1 MSAPNSNDRKKND
14 ESTQEDKRKSQ
25 EMNGEREADIAET
38 EKRQRPVDSLQ
49 KEKKT
54 KKQKKQHTRKKDLSP
69 DVLEI
74 RRRMQQCCAN
84 NDLATAM
91 ETYDQAL
98 ADKVTIEAQSFYN
111 LLNLCDGLGDRG
123 VHIGTPKTSK
133 TEEEEAPTTKARSV
147 NADTRQQYAFRIK
160 KRMDELKLPLNE
172 TAYTALVRLLSKAK
186 LVDEAEQL
194 LNEAEAVSQ
203 CKPRIRLY
211 SSLLCV
217 YCDMGQMVPA
227 LNIWSR
233 LAKKDLVLTEKEYA
247 ALIQCAV
254 RTGDATIMERI
265 LSDLAEDVLVPS
277 RDTTRY
283 ISDWFLS
290 PHATVGKEE
299 DGTSSQSLL
308 HDNNVELPKSD
319 APSMGPVQCKDT
331 SWVVSHGC
339 KVDTNTGVFTTGCL
353 QGERLQP
360 VTLSTATWQEMIN
373 MNEAIVLNGMLDNDK
388 SVFQGGG
395 KGPKRQANTTKR
407 QGSWKNFQDYLKKR
421 GRFDVVI
428 DGANVGYYKQNFAHA
443 PKHVD
448 YQQIDWLLQHFTN
461 KSVLLVLH
469 ERHFF
474 PQLQPA
480 WAMSIC
486 KSWENVTFRTPS
498 GMNDDWFW
506 LHAALYSGRETL
518 VITNDEMRDH
528 HFQMLAPRSFL
539 RWKERH
545 QVHFDFGEWKDGARA
560 ALLTYPEIY
569 SRRIQRVA
577 NGLVVPLPKRG
588 DEHRYLDGTH
598 VAQDDNEEETYL
610 CIRPSIN

>member
-1 MSAPNSNDRKKND
+1 MSALSSNGSKIND
-14 ESTQEDKRKSQ
+14 EPSQDDKRKSQ
-25 EMNGEREADIAET
+25 EMNGERVET
-38 EKRQRPVDSLQ
+38 EKRQRLDSGE
-49 KEKKT
+49 EKAKKK
-54 KKQKKQHTRKKDLSP
+54 KKQKKHTRKKDLSP
-69 DVLEI
+69 EVLEI
-74 RRRMQQCCAN
+74 RRSIQQCCAN
-84 NDLATAM
+84 DDLATAM

-98 ADKVTIEAQSFYN
+98 ADNATIEAQSFYN

-123 VHIGTPKTSK
+123 VHVGTPNKTPK
-133 TEEEEAPTTKARSV
+133 VEEGGRPRKGRSV
-147 NADTRQQYAFRIK
+147 DANTRQQCALRIK
-160 KRMDELKLPLNE
+160 ERMDELKLPLNE
-172 TAYTALVRLLSKAK
+172 TAYTALVRLHSKAK
-186 LVDEAEQL
+186 LVSEAEQL

-217 YCDMGQMVPA
+217 YCEMGQMVPA
-227 LNIWSR
+227 LNVWSR
-233 LAKKDLVLTEKEYA
+233 VAKKDLLLTEKEYA

-277 RDTTRY
+277 CDTTRY
-283 ISDWFLS
+283 ISDWFSS
-290 PHATVGKEE
+290 PHATIISK
-299 DGTSSQSLL
+299 DDNGTISQSVL
-308 HDNNVELPKSD
+308 HSNKVELPSSN
-319 APSMGPVQCKDT
+319 APSMGPVQCKDANWT
-331 SWVVSHGC
+331 VSHGC
-339 KVDTNTGVFTTGCL
+339 MVDTNTGVLTTGCL
-353 QGERLQP
+353 QGETLQP
-360 VTLSTATWQEMIN
+360 VSLSTETWQEMLN
-373 MNEAIVLNGMLDNDK
+373 MNETIVLNGMLDNDK

-395 KGPKRQANTTKR
+395 KGPKRQANTPKR

-448 YQQIDWLLQHFTN
+448 YQQIDWLLKHFEN

-474 PQLQPA
+474 PHLQPA
-480 WAMSIC
+480 WAIPIC
-486 KSWENVTFRTPS
+486 KSWENMTYRTPS

-506 LHAALYSGRETL
+506 LHAALTSGRETL
-518 VITNDEMRDH
+518 VVTNDEMRDH

-545 QVHFDFGEWKDGARA
+545 QVHFDFGEWKDGKRA
-560 ALLTYPEIY
+560 TLLSYPEIY

-588 DEHRYLDGTH
+588 NEHRYLDGTH
-598 VAQDDNEEETYL
+598 VAHDDPVEETYL
-610 CIRPSIN
+610 CIRPAIN